1 MPKDFRKKDFG
12 RALRGYAVD
21 EVDKYLEAVTGE
33 YRRLEK
39 RSWETSKQLADAEK
53 RLDEYAA
60 AEADAA
66 ETLDAADSILEDA
79 NRQAGAILADSRV
92 AAQQEA
98 QGILKQASAAAA
110 KTKDDALILRRKAES
125 LLREADSAREAA
137 DAARAKAWE
146 EIAAE
151 KAEAVRQRE
160 EAEALRSEAAETA
173 RVTEAK
179 ARRLEQAVTSF
190 LADVEAFRNAAE
202 SMANAQLSAA
212 RNFTKDT
219 EGFLALL
226 RSGSGSGAS
235 DAENPDAAADAD
247 PADALGKVA
256 GAFPGI
262 EQAVAAMKDL
272 IVEIPDDEPDEPDEP
287 GEPDGPE
294 EPGEPEEPEVPFED
308 PETFDASNE
317 PEEPVEPVEPDECE
331 KPDGPDE
338 SDAPDNPKEPDEPE
352 EPDGMEQAIESADEL
367 ADSIRSLLADK
378 PREESGRSA
387 LDLLDFEEP
396 DSSRPPYKDVD
407 FEALTASLR
416 RDEPADADGTD
427 DEDDE

>member
-98 QGILKQASAAAA
+98 QGILKQASAAAT

-151 KAEAVRQRE
+151 KAGIMVPGVPVIFDGNDDRVKRVLEEHAVRLGCPAVCVTKEEARITEYTESSIVFRTGDEAAERE
-160 EAEALRSEAAETA
+160 YRIPFIAEYQVMNALLAISAIRTLAPRLSVPEEALKEGLREACWEGRMEQVLPGVYLDGAHNEDGVRQFIKTAARLGKEHRIGLVFSAVSDKDYPRMVQEMTEQLPLSFAVTTQVGGGRQVPAGELAELFRRNGCERVIECPFPAEAFAEALRQKQEKEILFCVGSLYLVGEI
-173 RVTEAK
+173 K
-179 ARRLEQAVTSF
+179 ALINRRST
-190 LADVEAFRNAAE
+190 
-202 SMANAQLSAA
+202 
-212 RNFTKDT
+212 
-219 EGFLALL
+219 
-226 RSGSGSGAS
+226 
-235 DAENPDAAADAD
+235 
-247 PADALGKVA
+247 
-256 GAFPGI
+256 
-262 EQAVAAMKDL
+262 
-272 IVEIPDDEPDEPDEP
+272 
-287 GEPDGPE
+287 
-294 EPGEPEEPEVPFED
+294 
-308 PETFDASNE
+308 
-317 PEEPVEPVEPDECE
+317 
-331 KPDGPDE
+331 
-338 SDAPDNPKEPDEPE
+338 
-352 EPDGMEQAIESADEL
+352 GMEIQI
-367 ADSIRSLLADK
+367 
-378 PREESGRSA
+378 
-387 LDLLDFEEP
+387 
-396 DSSRPPYKDVD
+396 
-407 FEALTASLR
+407 
-416 RDEPADADGTD
+416 
-427 DEDDE
+427 

>member
-226 RSGSGSGAS
+226 RSGSGSGAP

-287 GEPDGPE
+287 DGPE

-317 PEEPVEPVEPDECE
+317 PEEPVEPDESEKPEEPD
-331 KPDGPDE
+331 KPD
-338 SDAPDNPKEPDEPE
+338 APDEPE
-352 EPDGMEQAIESADEL
+352 EPEEPGAPDDGAEAVERADEL

-416 RDEPADADGTD
+416 RDEPADEDRTD

>member
-226 RSGSGSGAS
+226 RSGSGSGAP
-235 DAENPDAAADAD
+235 DADNPDAAADAD

-272 IVEIPDDEPDEPDEP
+272 IVEIPDDEPGEPDE
-287 GEPDGPE
+287 PE

-317 PEEPVEPVEPDECE
+317 PDEPVEPDESE
-331 KPDGPDE
+331 KPEEPDKP
-338 SDAPDNPKEPDEPE
+338 DAPDEPE
-352 EPDGMEQAIESADEL
+352 EPDKPEEPGAPDDGAEAVERADEL

-416 RDEPADADGTD
+416 RDEPADEDRTD